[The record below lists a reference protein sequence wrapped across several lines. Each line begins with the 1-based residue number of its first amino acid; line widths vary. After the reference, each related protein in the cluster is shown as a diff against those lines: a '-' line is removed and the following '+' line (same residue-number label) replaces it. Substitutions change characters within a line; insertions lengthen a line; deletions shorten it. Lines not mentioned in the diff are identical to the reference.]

1 MKKIIIQF
9 ITMFTIILL
18 LFKTTNELKNEVY
31 ETYIYFIK
39 NVLPTLFPLM
49 IISLY
54 LRENILNKCKNETIL
69 YIISTLTFAPS
80 NALIINN
87 TNNILFSSILN
98 PLYSYS
104 IISQIINK
112 TIALKIVIT
121 NYIFNNILLFT
132 SIIKNNEHNISHKET
147 LNINKIIRKTVEN
160 VINIFGI
167 TIFFSIITNILIIL
181 KIPKELIIFID
192 VINGFKIINNINH
205 FKTPL
210 IILLNSFTGLSMLFQ
225 IKCINEKINYKF
237 MINKF
242 ILSILSLILT
252 LFII

>member
-132 SIIKNNEHNISHKET
+132 SIKKNNEHNISHKET
-147 LNINKIIRKTVEN
+147 LNINKIIKKTVEN

-167 TIFFSIITNILIIL
+167 TIFFSIITKILIIL

-225 IKCINEKINYKF
+225 IKSINEKINYKF